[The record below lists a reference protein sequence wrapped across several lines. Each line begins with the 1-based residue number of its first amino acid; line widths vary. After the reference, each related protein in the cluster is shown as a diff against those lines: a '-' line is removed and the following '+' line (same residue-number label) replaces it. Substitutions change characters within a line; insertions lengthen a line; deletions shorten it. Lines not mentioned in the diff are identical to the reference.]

1 MRCWQLAVY
10 LLSYLWPTL
19 NHSFGFRSSYE
30 LRRTG
35 FSHAHEGL
43 IQDTGKLFF
52 STRLHHWHTDLE
64 TAWAIQILP
73 CIERE
78 KKEKEG
84 EKPQQTDFIWQWWKS
99 APSQVLS
106 NDVYTVGFNCEKLLC
121 EAAVTLAN
129 ESGRGSCTG
138 NRDPP
143 VHFLF
148 FLSLLRYLS
157 NSQCHSLSILFP
169 LLLQFPFLVLLSGTI
184 NKLGVSVVKLWKN

>member
-143 VHFLF
+143 
-148 FLSLLRYLS
+148 SP
-157 NSQCHSLSILFP
+157 FP
-169 LLLQFPFLVLLSGTI
+169 LLSFPPPLLIEFTMSLTLHPFSSSLAIPFSRVVVGH
-184 NKLGVSVVKLWKN
+184 NK